1 MAIGLSPALPLAV
14 DQVDGPYRLT
24 KTVVEAISQNLKNL
38 ILTNPGERMMD
49 PDFGVGIRQFLFEL
63 ENVGIQSEISSKISK
78 QVKKYLNAVK
88 ILDIRFTLGS
98 NYKQDAAS
106 LEESNAMYIH
116 LLYKIS
122 SSDTPSVLSLPISR

>member
-49 PDFGVGIRQFLFEL
+49 PDFGVGIRQYLFEL

-98 NYKQDAAS
+98 NYRQDAVS
-106 LEESNAMYIH
+106 LEETNSMYIH

>member
-14 DQVDGPYRLT
+14 DQVDGPYGLT

-38 ILTNPGERMMD
+38 IMTNPGERMMD
-49 PDFGVGIRQFLFEL
+49 PDFGVGIRQYLFEL
-63 ENVGIQSEISSKISK
+63 EDYGTQTEISSKIRQ
-78 QVKKYLNAVK
+78 QVGKYLSAVK

-98 NYKQDAAS
+98 SYKQDAVSIA
-106 LEESNAMYIH
+106 ESNSLYMH

-122 SSDTPSVLSLPISR
+122 SSDTPSVLSLPISN

>member
-98 NYKQDAAS
+98 NYKQDAVS

-122 SSDTPSVLSLPISR
+122 SSDTPNVLSLPISR